1 MIYAAICLGFPDSK
15 AIFYL
20 SALGSKIQ
28 IVPTAVAVDVAQLLT
43 HLFLLIV
50 QQAFVAALLQ
60 LKKASHAIT
69 F

>member
-50 QQAFVAALLQ
+50 QQAFAAALFEI
-60 LKKASHAIT
+60 KKGCYAIT